1 LWTHRLMKEKK
12 IRIIPIGGLH
22 AIGGNMMAIE
32 YDNEM
37 IIIDCGITFPNG
49 ETPGIDF
56 MIPDF
61 SFILENKTKV
71 KGIIITHGH
80 EDHIGAIPFL
90 LQKINVPVY
99 ATKLTLGLVTS
110 RLAERPVNAPTFIE
124 IEPRDVIHIGSFVIE
139 FLRVNHSIIDGV
151 GLAIKT
157 PIGTIIHTGDYKIDY
172 SPIDGNVADLHRFA
186 EYGQQG
192 VLLLISDSTNAT
204 NPGYTPSEIV
214 LKKKLLEIFAKSKG
228 RIFVA
233 SFASN
238 IHRIQQVLEA
248 SQKYNR
254 KVVISGTT
262 MQKNIEIAT
271 ELGYLKYKKD
281 LIIDAKDIGKYTHKK
296 LVVLCTGSQGEPMSA
311 LSRMA
316 TGTHKHFRIGAGDTV
331 IITASVI
338 PGNER
343 MVYSVINSL
352 MQMGADVFYEQD
364 EEIHVSGHASQEELK
379 LMITLT
385 QPKYFLPVHGEY
397 RHLKAHAS
405 LAESLN
411 IKPQNIIVAQNGD
424 IIELTPNRFEK
435 KGNIPLSTVYVDGSY
450 IGDITDDIIAERK
463 TLASDG
469 VIVISIVIGDGLLL
483 YPPVIIARGF
493 IGIKNDRFMQVL
505 QKELSNTI
513 EKQLLQNASPEHLTV
528 AVKKLAKMIAHRFTN
543 NTPLIETIIQEI

>member
-1 LWTHRLMKEKK
+1 MKEKK

-22 AIGGNMMAIE
+22 AIGGNMLVIE

-37 IIIDCGITFPNG
+37 LIIDCGISFPNG

-61 SFILENKTKV
+61 TYILENKHKV

-80 EDHIGAIPFL
+80 EDHIGAIPFF

-99 ATKLTLGLVTS
+99 ATKLTLGLVAS
-110 RLAERPVNAPTFIE
+110 RLAERPVSQHTFIE
-124 IEPRDVIHIGSFVIE
+124 IEPRDTIHIGPFIIE
-139 FLRVNHSIIDGV
+139 FLLVNHSIIDGV

-157 PIGTIIHTGDYKIDY
+157 PLGIIIHTGDFKIDY
-172 SPIDGNVADLHRFA
+172 SPVDGKVADLHRFA
-186 EYGQQG
+186 EYGQQD

-204 NPGYTPSEIV
+204 KPGYTPSEII
-214 LKKKLLEIFAKSKG
+214 LKKKLLEIFARSKG

-262 MQKNIEIAT
+262 MQKNVEIAT
-271 ELGYLKYKKD
+271 ELGYLQYKKD
-281 LIIDAKDIGKYTHKK
+281 LIIDAKDTGKYTYKK

-311 LSRMA
+311 LHRMA
-316 TGTHKHFRIGAGDTV
+316 NGTHKHFRISAGDTV
-331 IITASVI
+331 VITASVI

-343 MVYSVINSL
+343 MVYNVINSL
-352 MQMGADVFYEQD
+352 MQLGALVYYEQD
-364 EEIHVSGHASQEELK
+364 EDIHVSGHASQEELK

-397 RHLKAHAS
+397 RHLKAHAA

-411 IKPQNIIVAQNGD
+411 IKPKDIIVAKNGD
-424 IIELTPNRFEK
+424 IIELTDKSFEK
-435 KGNIPLSTVYVDGSY
+435 RGSIPLSTVYVDGNY
-450 IGDITDDIIAERK
+450 IGDITDEVIAERK
-463 TLASDG
+463 TLSSDG

-483 YPPVIIARGF
+483 YPPAIIAKGF
-493 IGIKNDRFMQVL
+493 IGLKNDKFLQVL
-505 QKELSNTI
+505 QKELSATI
-513 EKQLLQNASPEHLTV
+513 EKHLAQNASSENLSV
-528 AVKKLAKMIAHRFTN
+528 AVKKLVKMIAHRFTN
-543 NTPLIETIIQEI
+543 NTPLVETIIQEI

>member
-1 LWTHRLMKEKK
+1 MKEKK

-22 AIGGNMMAIE
+22 AIGGNMLVIE

-37 IIIDCGITFPNG
+37 IIIDCGISFPNG

-61 SFILENKTKV
+61 TYILENKHKV

-80 EDHIGAIPFL
+80 EDHIGAIPFF

-99 ATKLTLGLVTS
+99 ATKLTLGLVAS
-110 RLAERPVNAPTFIE
+110 RLAERPVSQHTFIE
-124 IEPRDVIHIGSFVIE
+124 IEPRDTIHIGPFIIE
-139 FLRVNHSIIDGV
+139 FLLVNHSIIDGV

-157 PIGTIIHTGDYKIDY
+157 PLGIIIHTGDFKIDY
-172 SPIDGNVADLHRFA
+172 SPVDGKVADLHRFA
-186 EYGQQG
+186 EYGQQD

-204 NPGYTPSEIV
+204 KPGYTPSEII
-214 LKKKLLEIFAKSKG
+214 LKKKLLEIFARSKG

-262 MQKNIEIAT
+262 MQKNVEIAT
-271 ELGYLKYKKD
+271 ELGYLQYKKD
-281 LIIDAKDIGKYTHKK
+281 LIIDAKDTGKYTHKK

-311 LSRMA
+311 LHRMA
-316 TGTHKHFRIGAGDTV
+316 NGTHKHFRISAGDTV
-331 IITASVI
+331 VITASVI

-343 MVYSVINSL
+343 MVYNVINSL
-352 MQMGADVFYEQD
+352 MQLGALVYYEQD
-364 EEIHVSGHASQEELK
+364 EDIHVSGHASQEELK

-397 RHLKAHAS
+397 RHLKAHAA

-411 IKPQNIIVAQNGD
+411 IKPKDIIVAKNGD
-424 IIELTPNRFEK
+424 IIELTDKSFEK
-435 KGNIPLSTVYVDGSY
+435 RGSIPLSTVYVDGNY
-450 IGDITDDIIAERK
+450 IGDITDEVIAERK
-463 TLASDG
+463 TLSSDG

-483 YPPVIIARGF
+483 YPPAIIAKGF
-493 IGIKNDRFMQVL
+493 IGLKNDKFLQVL
-505 QKELSNTI
+505 QKELSATI
-513 EKQLLQNASPEHLTV
+513 EKHLAQNASSENLSV
-528 AVKKLAKMIAHRFTN
+528 AVKKLVKMIAHRFTN
-543 NTPLIETIIQEI
+543 NTPLVETIIQEI

>member
-1 LWTHRLMKEKK
+1 MKEKK

-22 AIGGNMMAIE
+22 AIGGNMLVIE

-37 IIIDCGITFPNG
+37 LIIDCGISFPNG

-61 SFILENKTKV
+61 TYILENKHKV

-80 EDHIGAIPFL
+80 EDHIGAIPFF

-99 ATKLTLGLVTS
+99 ATKLTLGLVAS
-110 RLAERPVNAPTFIE
+110 RLAERPVSQHTFIE
-124 IEPRDVIHIGSFVIE
+124 IEPRDTIHIGPFIIE
-139 FLRVNHSIIDGV
+139 FLLVNHSIIDGV

-157 PIGTIIHTGDYKIDY
+157 PLGIIIHTGDFKIDY
-172 SPIDGNVADLHRFA
+172 SPVDGKVADLHRFA
-186 EYGQQG
+186 EYGQQD

-204 NPGYTPSEIV
+204 KPGYTPSEII
-214 LKKKLLEIFAKSKG
+214 LKKKLLEIFARSKG

-254 KVVISGTT
+254 KVIISGTT
-262 MQKNIEIAT
+262 MQKNVEIAT
-271 ELGYLKYKKD
+271 ELGYLQYKKD
-281 LIIDAKDIGKYTHKK
+281 LIIDAKDTGKYTHKK

-311 LSRMA
+311 LHRMA
-316 TGTHKHFRIGAGDTV
+316 NGTHKHFRISAGDTV
-331 IITASVI
+331 VITASVI

-343 MVYSVINSL
+343 MVYNVINSL
-352 MQMGADVFYEQD
+352 MQLGALVYYEQD
-364 EEIHVSGHASQEELK
+364 EDIHVSGHASQEELK

-397 RHLKAHAS
+397 RHLKAHAA

-411 IKPQNIIVAQNGD
+411 IKPKDIIVAENGD
-424 IIELTPNRFEK
+424 IIELTDKSFEK
-435 KGNIPLSTVYVDGSY
+435 RGSIPLSTVYVDGNY
-450 IGDITDDIIAERK
+450 IGDITDEVIAERK
-463 TLASDG
+463 TLSSDG

-483 YPPVIIARGF
+483 YPPAIIAKGF
-493 IGIKNDRFMQVL
+493 IGLKNDKFLQVL
-505 QKELSNTI
+505 QKELSATI
-513 EKQLLQNASPEHLTV
+513 EKHLAQNASSENLSV
-528 AVKKLAKMIAHRFTN
+528 AVKKLVKMIAHRFTN
-543 NTPLIETIIQEI
+543 NTPLVETIIQEI

>member
-1 LWTHRLMKEKK
+1 MKEKK

-32 YDNEM
+32 YDSEI

-61 SFILENKTKV
+61 SFILENKNKV

-110 RLAERPVNAPTFIE
+110 RLAERPVNATTFIE

-157 PIGTIIHTGDYKIDY
+157 PVGTIIHTGDYKIDY
-172 SPIDGNVADLHRFA
+172 TPIDGNVADLHRFA

-204 NPGYTPSEIV
+204 KPGYTPSEII

-281 LIIDAKDIGKYTHKK
+281 LIVDAKDIGKYTHKK

-331 IITASVI
+331 VITASVI

-352 MQMGADVFYEQD
+352 MQMGADVYYEQD
-364 EEIHVSGHASQEELK
+364 EEIHVSGHGSQEELK

-397 RHLKAHAS
+397 RHLKAHAT

-411 IKPQNIIVAQNGD
+411 IKPQNIIVASNGD
-424 IIELTPNRFEK
+424 ILELTPNRFEK

-483 YPPVIIARGF
+483 YPPVITAKGF
-493 IGIKNDRFMQVL
+493 IGIKNDKFIQVL

-513 EKQLLQNASPEHLTV
+513 EKQLLQNASSEHLSV

>member
-1 LWTHRLMKEKK
+1 MKEKK

-22 AIGGNMMAIE
+22 AIGGNMLVIE

-37 IIIDCGITFPNG
+37 LIIDCGISFPNG

-61 SFILENKTKV
+61 TYILENKHKV

-80 EDHIGAIPFL
+80 EDHIGAIPFF

-99 ATKLTLGLVTS
+99 ATKLTLGLVAS
-110 RLAERPVNAPTFIE
+110 RLAERPVSQHTFIE
-124 IEPRDVIHIGSFVIE
+124 IEPRDTIHIGPFIIE
-139 FLRVNHSIIDGV
+139 FLLVNHSIIDGV

-157 PIGTIIHTGDYKIDY
+157 PLGIIIHTGDFKIDY
-172 SPIDGNVADLHRFA
+172 SPVDGKVADLHRFA
-186 EYGQQG
+186 EYGQQD

-204 NPGYTPSEIV
+204 KPGYTPSEII
-214 LKKKLLEIFAKSKG
+214 LKKKLLEIFARSKG

-254 KVVISGTT
+254 KVIISGTT
-262 MQKNIEIAT
+262 MQKNVEIAT
-271 ELGYLKYKKD
+271 ELGYLQYKKD
-281 LIIDAKDIGKYTHKK
+281 LIIDAKDTGKYTHKK

-311 LSRMA
+311 LHRMA
-316 TGTHKHFRIGAGDTV
+316 NGTHKHFRISAGDTV
-331 IITASVI
+331 VITASVI

-343 MVYSVINSL
+343 MVYNVINSL
-352 MQMGADVFYEQD
+352 MQLGALVYYEQD
-364 EEIHVSGHASQEELK
+364 EDIHVSGHASQEELK

-397 RHLKAHAS
+397 RHLKAHAA

-411 IKPQNIIVAQNGD
+411 IKPKDIIVAENGD
-424 IIELTPNRFEK
+424 IIELTDKSFEK
-435 KGNIPLSTVYVDGSY
+435 RGSIPLSTVYVDGNY
-450 IGDITDDIIAERK
+450 IGDITDEVIAERK
-463 TLASDG
+463 TLSSDG

-483 YPPVIIARGF
+483 YPPAIIAKGF
-493 IGIKNDRFMQVL
+493 IGLKNDKFLQVL
-505 QKELSNTI
+505 QKELSATI
-513 EKQLLQNASPEHLTV
+513 EKHLAQNASSENLSI
-528 AVKKLAKMIAHRFTN
+528 AVKKLVKMIAHRFTN
-543 NTPLIETIIQEI
+543 NTPLVETIIQEI

>member
-1 LWTHRLMKEKK
+1 MKEKK

-37 IIIDCGITFPNG
+37 IIIDCGITFPND

-281 LIIDAKDIGKYTHKK
+281 LIIDARDIGKYTHKK

-316 TGTHKHFRIGAGDTV
+316 AGTHKHFRIGAGDTV

-385 QPKYFLPVHGEY
+385 QPRYFLPVHGEY
-397 RHLKAHAS
+397 RHLKAHAL

-411 IKPQNIIVAQNGD
+411 IKPQNIIVARNGD
-424 IIELTPNRFEK
+424 ILELTPNRFEK
-435 KGNIPLSTVYVDGSY
+435 KGNIPLSTVYVDGTY

-469 VIVISIVIGDGLLL
+469 VIVINIVIGDGLLL
-483 YPPVIIARGF
+483 YPPVIIAKGF
-493 IGIKNDRFMQVL
+493 IGIKNDRFIQVL

>member
-1 LWTHRLMKEKK
+1 MKEKK

-22 AIGGNMMAIE
+22 AIGGNMLVIE

-37 IIIDCGITFPNG
+37 LIIDCGISFPNG

-61 SFILENKTKV
+61 TYILENKHKV

-80 EDHIGAIPFL
+80 EDHIGAIPFF

-99 ATKLTLGLVTS
+99 ATKLTLGLVAS
-110 RLAERPVNAPTFIE
+110 RLAERPVSQHTFIE
-124 IEPRDVIHIGSFVIE
+124 IEPRDTIHIGPFIIE
-139 FLRVNHSIIDGV
+139 FLLVNHSIIDGV

-157 PIGTIIHTGDYKIDY
+157 PLGIIIHTGDFKIDY
-172 SPIDGNVADLHRFA
+172 SPVDGKVADLHRFA
-186 EYGQQG
+186 EYGQQD

-204 NPGYTPSEIV
+204 KPGYTPSEII
-214 LKKKLLEIFAKSKG
+214 LKKKLLEIFARSKG

-262 MQKNIEIAT
+262 MQKNVEIAT
-271 ELGYLKYKKD
+271 ELGYLQYKKD
-281 LIIDAKDIGKYTHKK
+281 LIIDAKDTGKYTYKK

-311 LSRMA
+311 LHRMA
-316 TGTHKHFRIGAGDTV
+316 NGTHKHFRISAGDTV
-331 IITASVI
+331 VITASVI

-343 MVYSVINSL
+343 MVYNVINSL
-352 MQMGADVFYEQD
+352 MQLGALVYYEQD
-364 EEIHVSGHASQEELK
+364 EDIHVSGHASQEELK

-397 RHLKAHAS
+397 RHLKAHAA

-411 IKPQNIIVAQNGD
+411 IKPKDIIVAENGD
-424 IIELTPNRFEK
+424 IIELTDKSFEK
-435 KGNIPLSTVYVDGSY
+435 RGSIPLSTVYVDGNY
-450 IGDITDDIIAERK
+450 IGDITDEVIAERK
-463 TLASDG
+463 TLSSDG

-483 YPPVIIARGF
+483 YPPAIIAKGF
-493 IGIKNDRFMQVL
+493 IGLKNDKFLQVL
-505 QKELSNTI
+505 QKELSATI
-513 EKQLLQNASPEHLTV
+513 EKHLAQNASSENLSV
-528 AVKKLAKMIAHRFTN
+528 AVKKLVKMIAHRFTN
-543 NTPLIETIIQEI
+543 NTPLVETIIQEI

>member
-1 LWTHRLMKEKK
+1 MKEKK
-12 IRIIPIGGLH
+12 LRIIPIGGLH
-22 AIGGNMMAIE
+22 AIGGNMMAFE
-32 YDNEM
+32 YENDI

-61 SFILENKTKV
+61 SFILENKNKV

-110 RLAERPVNAPTFIE
+110 RLAERPVPATTFIE
-124 IEPRDVIHIGSFVIE
+124 IKPRDVIHIGSFVIE

-151 GLAIKT
+151 GLALKT
-157 PIGTIIHTGDYKIDY
+157 PVGTIIHTGDYKIDY
-172 SPIDGNVADLHRFA
+172 TPVDGDVADLHRFA

-204 NPGYTPSEIV
+204 KPGYTPSEIL

-281 LIIDAKDIGKYTHKK
+281 LIIGAKDIGKYTHKK

-316 TGTHKHFRIGAGDTV
+316 TGTHKHFRIGAQDTV
-331 IITASVI
+331 VITASVI

-343 MVYSVINSL
+343 MVYNVINSL
-352 MQMGADVFYEQD
+352 MQMGADVYYEQD
-364 EEIHVSGHASQEELK
+364 EEIHVSGHGSQEELK

-397 RHLKAHAS
+397 RHLKAHAT

-411 IKPQNIIVAQNGD
+411 IKPQNIIVARNGD
-424 IIELTPNRFEK
+424 ILELTPTRFEK

-469 VIVISIVIGDGLLL
+469 VIIISIVIGDGLLL
-483 YPPVIIARGF
+483 YPPVITAKGF
-493 IGIKNDRFMQVL
+493 IGIKNDKFIQVL

-513 EKQLLQNASPEHLTV
+513 EKLLLQNASSEHLPV
-528 AVKKLAKMIAHRFTN
+528 AVKKLSKMIAHRFTN
-543 NTPLIETIIQEI
+543 NTPLIEIIIQEI

>member
-1 LWTHRLMKEKK
+1 MKEKK

-22 AIGGNMMAIE
+22 AIGGNMLVIE

-37 IIIDCGITFPNG
+37 LIIDCGISFPNG

-61 SFILENKTKV
+61 TYILENKHKV

-80 EDHIGAIPFL
+80 EDHIGAIPFF

-99 ATKLTLGLVTS
+99 ATKLTLGLVAS
-110 RLAERPVNAPTFIE
+110 RLAERPVSQHTFIE
-124 IEPRDVIHIGSFVIE
+124 IEPRDTIHIGPFIIE
-139 FLRVNHSIIDGV
+139 FLLVNHSIIDGV

-157 PIGTIIHTGDYKIDY
+157 PLGIIIHTGDFKIDY
-172 SPIDGNVADLHRFA
+172 SPVDGKVADLHRFA
-186 EYGQQG
+186 EYGQQD

-204 NPGYTPSEIV
+204 KPGYTPSEII
-214 LKKKLLEIFAKSKG
+214 LKKKLLEIFARSKG

-254 KVVISGTT
+254 KVIISGTT
-262 MQKNIEIAT
+262 MQKNVEIAT
-271 ELGYLKYKKD
+271 ELGYLQYKKD
-281 LIIDAKDIGKYTHKK
+281 LIIDAKDTGKYTHKK

-311 LSRMA
+311 LHRMA
-316 TGTHKHFRIGAGDTV
+316 NGTHKHFRISAGDTV
-331 IITASVI
+331 VITASVI

-343 MVYSVINSL
+343 MVYNVINSL
-352 MQMGADVFYEQD
+352 MQLGALVYYEQD
-364 EEIHVSGHASQEELK
+364 EDIHVSGHASQEELK

-397 RHLKAHAS
+397 RHLKAHAA

-411 IKPQNIIVAQNGD
+411 IKPKDIIVAKNGD
-424 IIELTPNRFEK
+424 IIELTDKSFEK
-435 KGNIPLSTVYVDGSY
+435 RGSIPLSTVYVDGNY
-450 IGDITDDIIAERK
+450 IGDITDEVIAERK
-463 TLASDG
+463 TLSSDG

-483 YPPVIIARGF
+483 YPPAIIAKGF
-493 IGIKNDRFMQVL
+493 IGLKNDKFLQVL
-505 QKELSNTI
+505 QKELIATI
-513 EKQLLQNASPEHLTV
+513 EKYLMQSTSSENLSV
-528 AVKKLAKMIAHRFTN
+528 AVKKLVKMIAHRFTN
-543 NTPLIETIIQEI
+543 NTPLVETIIQEI

>member
-1 LWTHRLMKEKK
+1 MKEKK

-22 AIGGNMMAIE
+22 AIGGNMLVIE

-37 IIIDCGITFPNG
+37 LIIDCGISFPNG

-61 SFILENKTKV
+61 TYVLENKHKV

-80 EDHIGAIPFL
+80 EDHIGAIPFF

-99 ATKLTLGLVTS
+99 ATKLTLGLVAS
-110 RLAERPVNAPTFIE
+110 RLAERPVSQHTFIE
-124 IEPRDVIHIGSFVIE
+124 IEPRDTIHIGPFIIE
-139 FLRVNHSIIDGV
+139 FLLVNHSIIDGV

-157 PIGTIIHTGDYKIDY
+157 PLGIIIHTGDFKIDY
-172 SPIDGNVADLHRFA
+172 SPVDGKVADLHRFA
-186 EYGQQG
+186 EYGQQD

-204 NPGYTPSEIV
+204 KPGYTPSEII
-214 LKKKLLEIFAKSKG
+214 LKKKLLEIFARSKG

-262 MQKNIEIAT
+262 MQKNVEIAT
-271 ELGYLKYKKD
+271 ELGYLQYKKD
-281 LIIDAKDIGKYTHKK
+281 LIIDAKDTGKYTYKK

-311 LSRMA
+311 LHRMA
-316 TGTHKHFRIGAGDTV
+316 NGTHKHFRISAGDTV
-331 IITASVI
+331 VITASVI

-343 MVYSVINSL
+343 MVYNVINSL
-352 MQMGADVFYEQD
+352 MQLGALVYYEQD
-364 EEIHVSGHASQEELK
+364 EDIHVSGHASQEELK

-397 RHLKAHAS
+397 RHLKAHAA

-411 IKPQNIIVAQNGD
+411 IKPKDIIVAKNGD
-424 IIELTPNRFEK
+424 IIELTDKSFEK
-435 KGNIPLSTVYVDGSY
+435 RGSIPLTTVYVDGNY
-450 IGDITDDIIAERK
+450 IGDITDEVIAERK
-463 TLASDG
+463 TLSSDG

-483 YPPVIIARGF
+483 YPPAIIAKGF
-493 IGIKNDRFMQVL
+493 IGLKNDKFLQVL
-505 QKELSNTI
+505 QKELIATI
-513 EKQLLQNASPEHLTV
+513 EKHLAQNASSENLSV
-528 AVKKLAKMIAHRFTN
+528 AVKKLVKMIAHRFTN
-543 NTPLIETIIQEI
+543 NTPLVETIIQEI

>member
-1 LWTHRLMKEKK
+1 MKEKK

-22 AIGGNMMAIE
+22 AIGGNMLVIE

-37 IIIDCGITFPNG
+37 LIIDCGISFPNG

-61 SFILENKTKV
+61 TYILENKHKV

-80 EDHIGAIPFL
+80 EDHIGAIPFF

-99 ATKLTLGLVTS
+99 ATKLTLGLVAS
-110 RLAERPVNAPTFIE
+110 RLAERPVSQHTFIE
-124 IEPRDVIHIGSFVIE
+124 IEPRDTIHIGPFIIE
-139 FLRVNHSIIDGV
+139 FLLVNHSIIDGV

-157 PIGTIIHTGDYKIDY
+157 PLGIIIHTGDFKIDY
-172 SPIDGNVADLHRFA
+172 SPVDGKVADLHRFA
-186 EYGQQG
+186 EYGQQD

-204 NPGYTPSEIV
+204 KPGYTPSEII
-214 LKKKLLEIFAKSKG
+214 LKKKLLEIFARSKG

-254 KVVISGTT
+254 KVIISGTT
-262 MQKNIEIAT
+262 MQKNVEIAT
-271 ELGYLKYKKD
+271 ELGYLQYKKD
-281 LIIDAKDIGKYTHKK
+281 LIIDAKDTGKYTHKK

-311 LSRMA
+311 LHRMA
-316 TGTHKHFRIGAGDTV
+316 NGTHKHFRISAGDTV
-331 IITASVI
+331 VITASVI

-343 MVYSVINSL
+343 MVYNVINSL
-352 MQMGADVFYEQD
+352 MQLGALVYYEQD
-364 EEIHVSGHASQEELK
+364 EDIHVSGHASQEELK

-397 RHLKAHAS
+397 RHLKAHAA

-411 IKPQNIIVAQNGD
+411 IKPKDIIVAKNGD
-424 IIELTPNRFEK
+424 IIELTDKSFEK
-435 KGNIPLSTVYVDGSY
+435 RGSIPLSTVYVDGNY
-450 IGDITDDIIAERK
+450 IGDITDEVIAERK
-463 TLASDG
+463 TLSSDG

-483 YPPVIIARGF
+483 YPPAIIAKGF
-493 IGIKNDRFMQVL
+493 IGLKNDKFLQVL
-505 QKELSNTI
+505 QKELSATI
-513 EKQLLQNASPEHLTV
+513 EKHLAQNASSENLSV
-528 AVKKLAKMIAHRFTN
+528 AVKKLVKMIAHRFTN
-543 NTPLIETIIQEI
+543 NTPLVETIIQEI

>member
-1 LWTHRLMKEKK
+1 MKEKK

-22 AIGGNMMAIE
+22 TIGGNMMAIE

-61 SFILENKTKV
+61 SFILENKTKL

-110 RLAERPVNAPTFIE
+110 RLAERPVSAPTFIE
-124 IEPRDVIHIGSFVIE
+124 IEPRDVIHIGSFIIE
-139 FLRVNHSIIDGV
+139 FLRVSHSIIDGV

-172 SPIDGNVADLHRFA
+172 SPVDGNVADLHRFA

-214 LKKKLLEIFAKSKG
+214 LKKKLVEIFAKSRG

-281 LIIDAKDIGKYTHKK
+281 LIIDAKDTDKYTHKK

-352 MQMGADVFYEQD
+352 MQMGAEVYYEHD

-385 QPKYFLPVHGEY
+385 QPKYFMPVHGEY
-397 RHLKAHAS
+397 RHLKAHAT

-411 IKPQNIIVAQNGD
+411 IKPNNIIVAQNGD

-435 KGNIPLSTVYVDGSY
+435 KGSIPLSSVYVDGNY

-483 YPPVIIARGF
+483 YPPVIVAKGF
-493 IGIKNDRFMQVL
+493 IGIKNDKFIQVL

-513 EKQLLQNASPEHLTV
+513 EKQLLQDASPEHLSV
-528 AVKKLAKMIAHRFTN
+528 AVKKLARTLAHRFTN

>member
-1 LWTHRLMKEKK
+1 MKEKK

-22 AIGGNMMAIE
+22 AIGGNMLVIE

-37 IIIDCGITFPNG
+37 LIIDCGISFPNG

-61 SFILENKTKV
+61 TYILENKHKV

-80 EDHIGAIPFL
+80 EDHIGAIPFF

-99 ATKLTLGLVTS
+99 ATKLTLGLVAS
-110 RLAERPVNAPTFIE
+110 RLAERPVSQHTFIE
-124 IEPRDVIHIGSFVIE
+124 IEPRDTIHIGPFIIE
-139 FLRVNHSIIDGV
+139 FLLVNHSIIDGV

-157 PIGTIIHTGDYKIDY
+157 PLGIIIHTGDFKIDY
-172 SPIDGNVADLHRFA
+172 SPVDGKVADLHRFA
-186 EYGQQG
+186 EYGQQD

-204 NPGYTPSEIV
+204 KPGYTPSEII
-214 LKKKLLEIFAKSKG
+214 LKKKLLEIFARSKG

-254 KVVISGTT
+254 KVIISGTT
-262 MQKNIEIAT
+262 MQKNVEIAT
-271 ELGYLKYKKD
+271 ELGYLQYKKD
-281 LIIDAKDIGKYTHKK
+281 LIIDAKDTGKYTHKK

-311 LSRMA
+311 LHRMA
-316 TGTHKHFRIGAGDTV
+316 NGTHKHFRISAGDTV
-331 IITASVI
+331 VITASVI

-343 MVYSVINSL
+343 MVYNVINSL
-352 MQMGADVFYEQD
+352 MQLGALVYYEQD
-364 EEIHVSGHASQEELK
+364 EDIHVSGHASQEELK

-397 RHLKAHAS
+397 RHLKAHAA

-411 IKPQNIIVAQNGD
+411 IKPKDIIVAENGD
-424 IIELTPNRFEK
+424 IIELTDKSFEK
-435 KGNIPLSTVYVDGSY
+435 RGSIPLSTVYVDGNY
-450 IGDITDDIIAERK
+450 IGDITDEVIAERK
-463 TLASDG
+463 TLSSDG

-483 YPPVIIARGF
+483 YPPAIIAKGF
-493 IGIKNDRFMQVL
+493 IGLKNDKFLQVL
-505 QKELSNTI
+505 QKELIATI
-513 EKQLLQNASPEHLTV
+513 EKYLMQSTSSENLSV
-528 AVKKLAKMIAHRFTN
+528 AVKKLVKMIAHRFTN
-543 NTPLIETIIQEI
+543 NTPLVETIIQEI

>member
-1 LWTHRLMKEKK
+1 MKEKK

-411 IKPQNIIVAQNGD
+411 IKPQNIIVARNGD